1 MILGIEASNIRT
13 GGGLTHLTE
22 ILSNIESAEMPFE
35 KVIVWASTSTLAVL
49 PNKEWL
55 VKVSNKM
62 IDKSFVTA
70 MIWQTLF
77 FRTEARNY
85 GCNMVFA
92 PGSTFLSPFRPFV
105 SMSQNMLPFERAEM
119 LRFKKKSDAL
129 KFRMLN
135 ITQSLTFKRAK
146 GLIFL
151 TNYAKQYISGAIHLD
166 VSKSIIIPHGISA
179 NFLNKPKVQADINTY
194 SVENPYRLLYV
205 SIITVYKHQ
214 WNVVKAVSALRE
226 KGYPVVLDLVGPKTE
241 EGFALLEPVLQSVPS
256 GEQYVFYHGSA
267 DRNQLRNF
275 YLEAD
280 AFVFASSC
288 ENMPIILI
296 EAMTSGLPIA
306 CSDRGP
312 MPEVLKDNG
321 FYFDPENVDSIENA
335 IEKMLRDTTSR
346 DTKSN
351 KSYEAVKS
359 YTWKNCAVKTFDYL
373 YQVAQNQ

>member
-77 FRTEARNY
+77 FRSEARKY
-85 GCNMVFA
+85 SCTLVFA

-105 SMSQNMLPFERAEM
+105 SMSQNMLPFERDEM

-135 ITQSLTFKRAK
+135 ITQSFTFKRAK

-179 NFLNKPKVQADINTY
+179 NFLNKPKEQANINTY

-275 YLEAD
+275 YLQAD

-296 EAMTSGLPIA
+296 EAMTSGLPVA

-312 MPEVLKDNG
+312 MSEVLKDNG

-335 IEKMLRDTTSR
+335 IEKMLRDKADR
-346 DTKSN
+346 EEKSN

-359 YTWKNCAVKTFDYL
+359 YTWKNCAVETFDYL
-373 YQVAQNQ
+373 HQVAQNQ

>member
-1 MILGIEASNIRT
+1 MILGIEASNIRV

-22 ILSNIESAEMPFE
+22 ILSNIERGEMPFE

-77 FRTEARNY
+77 FRSEARKY
-85 GCNMVFA
+85 SCTLVFA

-226 KGYPVVLDLVGPKTE
+226 KGYPIVLDLVGPKTK
-241 EGFALLEPVLQSVPS
+241 EGFALLEPVLQSVAS
-256 GEQYVFYHGSA
+256 GQQYVFYHGSA

-275 YLEAD
+275 YLQAD

-335 IEKMLRDTTSR
+335 IEKMLRDKADR
-346 DTKSN
+346 EEKSN

-373 YQVAQNQ
+373 HQVAHNQ